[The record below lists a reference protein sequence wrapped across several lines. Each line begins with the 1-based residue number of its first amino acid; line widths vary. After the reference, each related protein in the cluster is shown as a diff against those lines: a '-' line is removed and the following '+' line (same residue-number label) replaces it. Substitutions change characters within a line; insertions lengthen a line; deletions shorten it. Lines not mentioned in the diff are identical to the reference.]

1 MNLGEPDELKKKE
14 VVINDSGGGGDSHRD
29 IMLMLLCYIW
39 LYMVIY
45 GYVRLNCADN
55 GDERV
60 QE

>member
-39 LYMVIY
+39 LYLSHIK
-45 GYVRLNCADN
+45 AP
-55 GDERV
+55 E
-60 QE
+60 